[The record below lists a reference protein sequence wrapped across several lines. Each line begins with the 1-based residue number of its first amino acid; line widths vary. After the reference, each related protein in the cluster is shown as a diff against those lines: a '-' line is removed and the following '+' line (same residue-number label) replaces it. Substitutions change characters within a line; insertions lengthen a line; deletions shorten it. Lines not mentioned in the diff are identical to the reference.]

1 MKTDRILAILLAGS
15 LLVNIGLVFFSASH
29 EQEQVAGLVER
40 INLLGMQKM
49 QLEQQLAN
57 ANLSL
62 QTASG
67 LFDASRTKPDGGR
80 TSREISPY
88 GITGAASML
97 APAVSQ
103 SVQQV
108 RNGPFIERVVVTN
121 GTVMNIS
128 VTVQPGQGRVLVE
141 TKPLMG
147 IVFQDAANTA
157 VAAAANRTGTDL
169 NGTDILFSIEANKEI
184 PAVDGPSAGC
194 LMTLL
199 CIAALEHRTIDPS
212 VTLTGTID
220 EDGHVGPIGGVLD
233 KATAAKAAGLT
244 RFLLP
249 RENSRLT
256 VYERQTQDYRGFQLV
271 SYSSRIVDAKTYL
284 RENTGIEVEYI
295 DTIDDVVAAALK

>member
-1 MKTDRILAILLAGS
+1 MKTDRILAILLSVS
-15 LLVNIGLVFFSASH
+15 LLVNIGMVFFSASY
-29 EQEQVAGLVER
+29 EQEQVAGLVDR

-67 LFDASRTKPDGGR
+67 LSDASRTQPAGGS
-80 TSREISPY
+80 TSREIPPH

-121 GTVMNIS
+121 GSVMNIS
-128 VTVQPGQGRVLVE
+128 VTVQPGKGRVLVE

-157 VAAAANRTGTDL
+157 VAVAANRTGTDL

-233 KATAAKAAGLT
+233 KATAAKTAGLT

-284 RENTGIEVEYI
+284 RENTGIEADYI